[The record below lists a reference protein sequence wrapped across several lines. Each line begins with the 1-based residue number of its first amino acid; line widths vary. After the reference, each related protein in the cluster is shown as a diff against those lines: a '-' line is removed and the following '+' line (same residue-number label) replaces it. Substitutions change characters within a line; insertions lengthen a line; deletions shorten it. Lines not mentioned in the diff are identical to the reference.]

1 MMTVRPFKPEDHPT
15 IAWWWEV
22 RDFAAIPVKMLPPDG
37 VVVCEDGRPVAACF
51 LYLGDTHGGKAGWAE
66 WMVTM
71 PGLSPKKA
79 LAALEFALNEIIL
92 SAKRKGAVFL
102 FTSLRNRGLGKLY
115 QRAGFVETDTGMTN
129 YILRTET

>member
-1 MMTVRPFKPEDHPT
+1 MMTARPFTAEDHPT

-37 VVVCEDGRPVAACF
+37 VVVCEDGKPVAACF
-51 LYLGDTHGGKAGWAE
+51 LYLGPTFGGTAGWAE

-79 LAALEFALNEIIL
+79 LAALEIALNEIIL
-92 SAKRKGAVFL
+92 LAKRKQAVFL

-115 QRAGFVETDTGMTN
+115 RRAGFVQTDSEMTN
-129 YILRTET
+129 FIRRMEA